1 VKYINA
7 FYFSTISMITIGY
20 GDITP
25 QTTVERFY
33 VTVIALLG
41 SCVFSYIVNT
51 IGSIFQEISNKEA
64 AFK

>member
-1 VKYINA
+1 
-7 FYFSTISMITIGY
+7 MITIGY